1 MRHVRHAFKREYID
15 KSLRNALMELK
26 VNTGVHANYSGM
38 VRSVLEKH
46 PSDISP
52 ITLRGWLK
60 KWCEKGKPIPHYYS
74 PHDIKKVRK
83 ADFPRSPKPTP
94 VFSIFEDEPVAV
106 EQPKQERP
114 TMPPICLSIKDGSEV
129 MIHNVRQVII
139 IRSINGVITIQQA

>member
-1 MRHVRHAFKREYID
+1 MKHAFKREYID
-15 KSLRNALMELK
+15 KSLRTALMELK
-26 VNTGVHANYSGM
+26 VNTGVHENYSGM

-60 KWCEKGKPIPHYYS
+60 LWCEKGKPIPHYYS

-83 ADFPRSPKPTP
+83 ADFPRSARPEPE
-94 VFSIFEDEPVAV
+94 FSIFEDEPVVA
-106 EQPKQERP
+106 EQPKEEPQL
-114 TMPPICLSIKDGSEV
+114 PPICLSIKDGSEV
-129 MIHNVRQVII
+129 MIHNNRQVIV